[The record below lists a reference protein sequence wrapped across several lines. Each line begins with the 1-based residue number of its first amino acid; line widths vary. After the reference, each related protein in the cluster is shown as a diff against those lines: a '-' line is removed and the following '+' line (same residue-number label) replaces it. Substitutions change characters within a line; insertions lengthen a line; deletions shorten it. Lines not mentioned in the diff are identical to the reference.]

1 MSILISDNLTEV
13 IQEQLGHER
22 YNAAIY
28 LFVAGYLKN
37 KGLNN
42 LGKIFYEQ
50 HDEEIGHSK
59 MIFELLTDMNADV
72 KIPETLPVNI
82 PINDIREIAKLYLER
97 EIITTTSLDEIKKLA
112 IDENNP
118 VVEEF
123 MRKMIKLQRKEY
135 EEALDFMDKAE
146 ITGGDWKF
154 VLMWDL
160 GLE

>member
-1 MSILISDNLTEV
+1 MSTLISDNLIEV
-13 IQEQLGHER
+13 LCEQLGHEK
-22 YNAAIY
+22 YNANLY
-28 LFVAGYLKN
+28 LFVSGYLKN

-42 LGKIFYEQ
+42 LGKFFEDQ
-50 HDEEIGHSK
+50 HDEETEHSK
-59 MIFELLTDMNADV
+59 MIFKILTDLNGPV
-72 KIPETLPVNI
+72 KIPEILGVDI
-82 PINDIREIAKLYLER
+82 PINTIQDVAKLFLDR